1 MPKSKHLFQIKKTNA
16 SARAVEKAKTYDD
29 FDWEKLIR
37 TNELENLYIS
47 QLDLYLMANFNLSKK
62 DCEKKGFTKASKIE
76 NIKKHFYSSVNQRR
90 KHAPHREIHVALPQ
104 TGQIKEAHAV
114 LQVPPWSSRVTMPH
128 QGQVNRPIDIFLTI
142 FYVLMKTRNKF
153 FLYLLRSPELY
164 AITLIKIC
172 EMFNDGNFAE
182 DVSWPI

>member
-62 DCEKKGFTKASKIE
+62 DCEKKGFTKISKIE
-76 NIKKHFYSSVNQRR
+76 NIKKHFYSSVNQRKR
-90 KHAPHREIHVALPQ
+90 AKNHAAHREIHVALPQ
-104 TGQIKEAHAV
+104 TGQIKEAHTV
-114 LQVPPWSSRVTMPH
+114 LQVPAPWGGTVTVPH
-128 QGQVNRPIDIFLTI
+128 QGQVNLVNTCPTDNFLTI
-142 FYVLMKTRNKF
+142 FYI
-153 FLYLLRSPELY
+153 LRPVTSSSSIY
-164 AITLIKIC
+164 
-172 EMFNDGNFAE
+172 
-182 DVSWPI
+182 